1 MPWTPIA
8 LRASLTSSSLN
19 GLMMASTF
27 FMTSSSYDAA
37 VDERCRR
44 ALSSVGK
51 PYVKEERFVKIRVI
65 DARRRCSGLPPGAK
79 QPTCRGCKTAGGWG
93 FSTSRV
99 VSFRALLPL
108 WSSLLALES
117 LLRSGHE
124 PPDVLAVPEHDEKG
138 HRGRCQHNGWRVA
151 EHQDDDRR
159 AERGEYRA
167 QRDDPRERDRQ

>member
-1 MPWTPIA
+1 
-8 LRASLTSSSLN
+8 
-19 GLMMASTF
+19 
-27 FMTSSSYDAA
+27 
-37 VDERCRR
+37 
-44 ALSSVGK
+44 
-51 PYVKEERFVKIRVI
+51 
-65 DARRRCSGLPPGAK
+65 LPPGAK

-108 WSSLLALES
+108 WSCLLALES

-167 QRDDPRERDRQ
+167 QRDDPRARDRQCEDPERDRDDRGREAEQHANPGRDSLSASEGEEDREHVPAQRADPYAGDRFDIE